1 LAVLV
6 APGEGDCV
14 VTRFAF
20 LPVIAALILSTA
32 AGRAQAVFCTN
43 CSTELT
49 QLANNLQLVDQL
61 ARQVELVRESV
72 QQTAN
77 LALNTQPL
85 DNQSWGTTLAEIRRL
100 SSLLGQ
106 AKSLSFA
113 SADLD
118 ARFGEKYKDY
128 NGYVRDQTGEDALSA
143 KLQQWSEDTNAS
155 VLTTLKAAGLS
166 STQMEGEEDDHLRG
180 LERLAETAE
189 GRMQAIQVGNQIAM
203 AAVRQTQKLR
213 QTMLLQVQLL
223 ANFVQQQGDRQ
234 TSEAARWENFSK
246 ALNLPTGNGQRY

>member
-1 LAVLV
+1 M
-6 APGEGDCV
+6 
-14 VTRFAF
+14 TRFP
-20 LPVIAALILSTA
+20 LLSIIAALILSTA

-43 CSTELT
+43 CSTEFT

-61 ARQVELVRESV
+61 ARQVELVSESV

-77 LALNTQPL
+77 LTLNTQPL
-85 DNQSWGTTLAEIRRL
+85 DNQSWGNTLAEIRRL
-100 SSLLGQ
+100 NGLLAQ

-118 ARFGEKYKDY
+118 TRFSEKYKDY
-128 NGYVRDQTGEDALSA
+128 DGYVRDQTGGDALSG

-166 STQMEGEEDDHLRG
+166 NTQIEGEEEDHLRS

-203 AAVRQTQKLR
+203 AGARQTQKLR
-213 QTMLLQVQLL
+213 QTMLLQIQLL

-234 TSEAARWENFSK
+234 TTEAAKWENFSK
-246 ALNLPTGNGQRY
+246 ALNLPAGNGERY

>member
-1 LAVLV
+1 MRAMIL
-6 APGEGDCV
+6 
-14 VTRFAF
+14 
-20 LPVIAALILSTA
+20 LSTILLFA
-32 AGRAQAVFCTN
+32 APASRAQAVVCTN
-43 CSTELT
+43 CATEFT

-77 LALNTQPL
+77 LALNTRPL
-85 DNQSWGTTLAEIRRL
+85 DGQAWGNTLAEIRRL
-100 SSLLGQ
+100 NSLLAQ

-118 ARFGEKYKDY
+118 ARFSEKYKDY
-128 NGYVRDQTGEDALSA
+128 NGYVRDQTGEEALA
-143 KLQQWSEDTNAS
+143 GKLQQWSEDTNAS

-166 STQMEGEEDDHLRG
+166 STQIEGEEDDHLRS

-203 AAVRQTQKLR
+203 AAVRQTQKVR

-234 TSEAARWENFSK
+234 TAEAARWENFSK

>member
-1 LAVLV
+1 MRVMILPLV
-6 APGEGDCV
+6 AALMLAAPG
-14 VTRFAF
+14 
-20 LPVIAALILSTA
+20 S
-32 AGRAQAVFCTN
+32 RAQAVFCTN
-43 CSTELT
+43 CSTEFT
-49 QLANNLQLVDQL
+49 QLANNLQLIDQL

-85 DNQSWGTTLAEIRRL
+85 DNQTWGNTLAEIRRL
-100 SSLLGQ
+100 NGLLAQ

-113 SADLD
+113 SANLE

-128 NGYVRDQTGEDALSA
+128 NGYVRDQTGGDALTG

-155 VLTTLKAAGLS
+155 VLTTLQAAGLS
-166 STQMEGEEDDHLRG
+166 STQIEGEEDDHLRS

-189 GRMQAIQVGNQIAM
+189 GRMQAIQVGNQIAV

-234 TSEAARWENFSK
+234 SAEAAKWTTFSK

>member
-1 LAVLV
+1 MRAAILLLAILIFA
-6 APGEGDCV
+6 AP
-14 VTRFAF
+14 
-20 LPVIAALILSTA
+20 

-43 CSTELT
+43 CSTEFT

-85 DNQSWGTTLAEIRRL
+85 ENQAWGTTLAEIRRL
-100 SSLLGQ
+100 NSLLAQ

-118 ARFGEKYKDY
+118 ARFSEKYKDY
-128 NGYVRDQTGEDALSA
+128 NGYVRDQTGDDALSG

-155 VLTTLKAAGLS
+155 VLSTLKAAGLS
-166 STQMEGEEDDHLRG
+166 SIQIEGEEDDHLRG

-189 GRMQAIQVGNQIAM
+189 GRMQAIQIGNQIAM

-213 QTMLLQVQLL
+213 HTMLLQVQLL

-234 TSEAARWENFSK
+234 TTEVAKWTNFSK
-246 ALNLPTGNGQRY
+246 ALNMPTNNGQRY

>member
-1 LAVLV
+1 MRVVLLPLV
-6 APGEGDCV
+6 A
-14 VTRFAF
+14 A
-20 LPVIAALILSTA
+20 LMLAAPAS
-32 AGRAQAVFCTN
+32 RAQAVFCTN
-43 CSTELT
+43 CSTEFT
-49 QLANNLQLVDQL
+49 QLANNLQLIDQL

-85 DNQSWGTTLAEIRRL
+85 ENQAWGNTLAEIRRL
-100 SSLLGQ
+100 NGLLTQ

-113 SADLD
+113 SADLE

-128 NGYVRDQTGEDALSA
+128 NGYVRDHTGEEALA
-143 KLQQWSEDTNAS
+143 GKLQQWSEDTNAS

-166 STQMEGEEDDHLRG
+166 STQIEGDEDDHLRS

-234 TSEAARWENFSK
+234 SAEAAKWTNFSK